1 MRQLTFV
8 VIGVQLHH
16 LLVDRL
22 PFSCRI
28 AHAVLLQILEAK
40 RRLADATPRVMLNPP
55 RLRIGKRLS
64 SSSLRLAGFGI
75 SPKVG
80 ADEVISAIDVEFAQ
94 QELGGPGSI
103 LHMEQAKI
111 GICPSTRISVERAKA
126 IETIELL
133 GDDFPLSVL
142 RLVFAQSWLVGA
154 VISRLSDATDP
165 P

>member
-1 MRQLTFV
+1 
-8 VIGVQLHH
+8 
-16 LLVDRL
+16 
-22 PFSCRI
+22 
-28 AHAVLLQILEAK
+28 
-40 RRLADATPRVMLNPP
+40 
-55 RLRIGKRLS
+55 
-64 SSSLRLAGFGI
+64 
-75 SPKVG
+75 
-80 ADEVISAIDVEFAQ
+80 
-94 QELGGPGSI
+94 
-103 LHMEQAKI
+103 MEQAKI